1 MWFAA
6 VFISQVSE
14 KIYGSVSVD
23 TLLYEHVHYMC
34 MSSESFFELK
44 KIPSFKAVCELWSP
58 VLTLVLKY
66 FKGGK
71 ECDPA
76 PVTAWIL
83 SLMETVR
90 GRWLF

>member
-44 KIPSFKAVCELWSP
+44 KYRPSRLYVNSGLLYSHSCWNI
-58 VLTLVLKY
+58 LK
-66 FKGGK
+66 G
-71 ECDPA
+71 ERN
-76 PVTAWIL
+76 VIL
-83 SLMETVR
+83 LLLLLESSH
-90 GRWLF
+90 W